1 MEKRFKMPKQLITLL
16 LIGLALTFFHSEALA
31 FAKGACINLSKQSFS
46 RTPASKQDKVFKP
59 GSLTKVLKVG
69 PKKLKVAH
77 DPEWRPN
84 DYQEC
89 AQSSKKKKF
98 KHINWISKESFEKVY
113 LWDELNL
120 ANAKDKGDYSFV
132 KKSSFLEIQFD
143 NETLEATLFAYGRR
157 KVFSGRPESFQVFVT
172 GLPDYPLMIRT
183 AELDG
188 FGTELIYA
196 GKNDLASFSSPA
208 QWNSNNTQSGGI
220 DINSIN
226 ENKIEF
232 KSRWFCL
239 SKKFQLKL
247 EDGNLVPHAY
257 NIELKSKEGLTP
269 KFKSP
274 FQVSKNYQA
283 APGDSFK
290 ITGYNSNEDKVIVK
304 VSPIENKKDVSD
316 SDLET
321 QMSYTQLFTHSAA
334 DFSCG

>member
-1 MEKRFKMPKQLITLL
+1 MEKRNLTSKLLITLTT
-16 LIGLALTFFHSEALA
+16 IGFALCFFQNQAQA
-31 FAKGACINLSKQSFS
+31 FARGACINLTKDSSA
-46 RTPASKQDKVFKP
+46 RNPASKQEDVFSP
-59 GSLTKVLKVG
+59 GALTKVLKVG

-77 DPEWRPN
+77 DPEWKPG
-84 DYQEC
+84 DYQDC
-89 AQSSKKKKF
+89 AQAPKGTKY
-98 KHINWISKESFEKVY
+98 KHINWIPKESFETVY

-120 ANAKDKGDYSFV
+120 ANAKDQGDYSV
-132 KKSSFLEIQFD
+132 LKKSSFLEVQFD
-143 NETLEATLFAYGRR
+143 NDTLEATLFAYGRR

-183 AELDG
+183 SELDG

-196 GKNDLASFSSPA
+196 GKNDLASFNSQS

-220 DINSIN
+220 KISSIR

-232 KSRWFCL
+232 ESRWYCL

-247 EDGNLVPHAY
+247 EEGQLVPHAY
-257 NIELKSKEGLTP
+257 SIELKDKNGQNP

-274 FQVSKNYQA
+274 FQVSEKYQA

-290 ITGYNSNEDKVIVK
+290 ITGFNPAADKVMVQ
-304 VSPIENKKDVSD
+304 VSPIEKKKE
-316 SDLET
+316 LEESALKT
-321 QMSYTQLFTHSAA
+321 QMSYIQLFTHSAA